1 MDRTANSRPLS
12 QQKCRSIG
20 SIDTSVEIMAAKATK
35 PRAAHAGTRSK
46 EVAARKIDATPN
58 RPFAFV
64 FKSFVSL
71 PRSRRRED
79 QGSARCQRSVFTMPK
94 NVQALRCVQK
104 RVGSR
109 AIRKPSEHSLK
120 PS

>member
-1 MDRTANSRPLS
+1 
-12 QQKCRSIG
+12 
-20 SIDTSVEIMAAKATK
+20 
-35 PRAAHAGTRSK
+35 HAGARSK
-46 EVAARKIDATPN
+46 DIAARKIDATPN

-79 QGSARCQRSVFTMPK
+79 QGSARCQRSLFTMPK
-94 NVQALRCVQK
+94 NVQALRCVHE

-120 PS
+120 PSSASSIKRCFSRKPLVWKNADLRIAPRPVQNVSASKRPF